1 MPNSGKPEFGWGG
14 EHTEYAALTR
24 FNYEPTFF
32 SSEQRAADA
41 AAGSAMR
48 EVWIAGGLLW
58 LAGVALRLSILAVP
72 PVIALIQSDLRLSGT
87 EVGILSG
94 LPMILFA
101 MAALPGSLFI
111 ARLGALPTLV
121 AGLLIAGVASA
132 LRGAIR
138 DVLAL
143 FAATVVMS
151 AGIAIMQPALPPLV
165 RQWLPRHV
173 GLGTAL
179 FTNGLLV
186 GETLPV
192 MVTIPF
198 VLPLVDGS
206 WRGALA
212 IWALPLVLIALVT
225 AVLAPAPKQ
234 SAPSAQA
241 PERNWWPDWR
251 NPLTWQIGILL
262 GSVNGV
268 YFAANTFLPGYLT
281 HAGRPDLIGAA
292 LTALNFGQL
301 PASFALLATVDRFV
315 RRPLPFMLCGVL
327 FLVCLAG
334 MVTTASAWTV
344 VCAGVLGFVGAVV
357 FTLALA
363 LPPLLSAPAD
373 VARVSAAVFTVSY
386 SQALLACVLSGAAW
400 DLGGSPRFTFL
411 PMVINSL
418 PLLVLP
424 PLMRFRRSQPTS

>member
-1 MPNSGKPEFGWGG
+1 
-14 EHTEYAALTR
+14 
-24 FNYEPTFF
+24 
-32 SSEQRAADA
+32 
-41 AAGSAMR
+41 
-48 EVWIAGGLLW
+48 
-58 LAGVALRLSILAVP
+58 
-72 PVIALIQSDLRLSGT
+72 
-87 EVGILSG
+87 
-94 LPMILFA
+94 
-101 MAALPGSLFI
+101 
-111 ARLGALPTLV
+111 
-121 AGLLIAGVASA
+121 
-132 LRGAIR
+132 
-138 DVLAL
+138 
-143 FAATVVMS
+143 
-151 AGIAIMQPALPPLV
+151 
-165 RQWLPRHV
+165 V

-206 WRGALA
+206 WRAALA

-234 SAPSAQA
+234 SAGSAPA
-241 PERNWWPDWR
+241 TGRNWWPDWR

-281 HAGRPDLIGAA
+281 DAGRPDLIGAA
-292 LTALNFGQL
+292 LTVLNFGQL

-315 RRPLPFMLCGVL
+315 RRPVPFMVCGAL

-334 MVTTASAWTV
+334 MATTASLWTV
-344 VCAGVLGFVGAVV
+344 ICAGALGFIGAVV
-357 FTLALA
+357 FVLALA
-363 LPPLLSAPAD
+363 LPPLLSEPAD

-386 SQALLACVLSGAAW
+386 TQALLASVLSGAAW
-400 DLGGSPRFTFL
+400 DIGGSPWFAFL

-418 PLLVLP
+418 PLLFLP
-424 PLMRFRRSQPTS
+424 PLMRFRRSPPIS